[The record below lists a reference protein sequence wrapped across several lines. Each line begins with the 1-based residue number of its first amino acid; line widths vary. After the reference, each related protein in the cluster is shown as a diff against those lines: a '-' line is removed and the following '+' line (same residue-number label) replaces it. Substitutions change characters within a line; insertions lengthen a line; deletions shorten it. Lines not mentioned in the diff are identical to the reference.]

1 MGEVDR
7 VAWAGVLRPPALV
20 QHLLARACSPMRA
33 TARAWSLGCPL
44 AQFVRGTEKQSTFCC
59 PKWSLEA
66 GPERRAEQSR
76 AERRGKGRQMEKTG
90 QRKGQG
96 RWSLLRP
103 LSLPLPWS
111 HAAPSPQPPPAP
123 TDGCQ
128 PPRLPVLPSLCLL
141 SPFHDLILCMYPADP
156 LFPPRPSRPTPAL
169 TK

>member
-111 HAAPSPQPPPAP
+111 HAAPSPQPP
-123 TDGCQ
+123 Q
-128 PPRLPVLPSLCLL
+128 PPQTVVSRPDFRSSPVCASFLPSMTSSSVCTLQTPSSHLA
-141 SPFHDLILCMYPADP
+141 PPDP
-156 LFPPRPSRPTPAL
+156 HQL
-169 TK
+169 